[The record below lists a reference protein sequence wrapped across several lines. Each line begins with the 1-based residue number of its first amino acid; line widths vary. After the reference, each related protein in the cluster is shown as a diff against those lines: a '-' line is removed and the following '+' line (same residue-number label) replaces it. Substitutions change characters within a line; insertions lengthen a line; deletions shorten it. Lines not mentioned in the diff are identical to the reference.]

1 MCDILQNN
9 EETDLFGFLY
19 RVPGEKDKFYYFKV
33 MGGTGSGS
41 GSNSGSGS
49 SSGFGSHISTMTL
62 NQLPATMAAASTA
75 SAANTSSCNNSNYIS
90 SSRSY
95 TYSLAHTSTM
105 TLGNV
110 SMAGASSN
118 ATSLYTSTTNL
129 NFLDDMP
136 CQALLERKEFMK
148 LLAQGICNVKC
159 ITEYVSIPFSIL
171 I

>member
-1 MCDILQNN
+1 
-9 EETDLFGFLY
+9 
-19 RVPGEKDKFYYFKV
+19 
-33 MGGTGSGS
+33 
-41 GSNSGSGS
+41 
-49 SSGFGSHISTMTL
+49 
-62 NQLPATMAAASTA
+62 
-75 SAANTSSCNNSNYIS
+75 
-90 SSRSY
+90 
-95 TYSLAHTSTM
+95 M

-110 SMAGASSN
+110 SMAAASSN

-159 ITEYVSIPFSIL
+159 ITEYVSISFSIL